1 MTSQAHRSFICDNER
16 GSQLVQQLKYRHGDK
31 DAALFAFLLAE
42 GISLRTH
49 SPSLRVLLF
58 FIVHIVH
65 FSIFILTVG
74 ANLLR
79 GDWNIGLGE
88 PRSLPR
94 QTVILRQTPAHP
106 SPSLH
111 LSDLERCF
119 RIPPLSL
126 PPSSALSQRK
136 TMLPSTLLPFQRF
149 PHKISPHG
157 LRISLVAGGGD
168 GALRFQMSLK
178 VKTLGVEAVFC
189 CFPAKHRGK
198 YSWPDFK
205 VAVGSAA
212 RLNRHALS
220 ALQSRPI
227 KDLIHRFSE
236 RKAFND
242 LLFPWFNTSI
252 VVSAENRGVILL
264 ALNAHLM

>member
-16 GSQLVQQLKYRHGDK
+16 GSQLVQWLKYRHRDK

-58 FIVHIVH
+58 FIVHIVP

-119 RIPPLSL
+119 RIPPTSLFLL
-126 PPSSALSQRK
+126 PPLSR
-136 TMLPSTLLPFQRF
+136 RERRCF
-149 PHKISPHG
+149 PQPYYHFK
-157 LRISLVAGGGD
+157 D
-168 GALRFQMSLK
+168 
-178 VKTLGVEAVFC
+178 
-189 CFPAKHRGK
+189 FPAK
-198 YSWPDFK
+198 
-205 VAVGSAA
+205 SAHMA
-212 RLNRHALS
+212 S
-220 ALQSRPI
+220 ALGWWQGGPRRSP
-227 KDLIHRFSE
+227 LPNVSE
-236 RKAFND
+236 
-242 LLFPWFNTSI
+242 S
-252 VVSAENRGVILL
+252 
-264 ALNAHLM
+264 

>member
-126 PPSSALSQRK
+126 FLLPPLSRRERRCFPQPYYHFKDFPTKSAHMASALVWWR
-136 TMLPSTLLPFQRF
+136 
-149 PHKISPHG
+149 
-157 LRISLVAGGGD
+157 GG
-168 GALRFQMSLK
+168 A
-178 VKTLGVEAVFC
+178 TE
-189 CFPAKHRGK
+189 
-198 YSWPDFK
+198 
-205 VAVGSAA
+205 
-212 RLNRHALS
+212 LS
-220 ALQSRPI
+220 ASKCLWKLRHWEARQCFAAFQPNTGASIPDPTSKLQWGARRG
-227 KDLIHRFSE
+227 LTVT
-236 RKAFND
+236 
-242 LLFPWFNTSI
+242 PWVHCNL
-252 VVSAENRGVILL
+252 GQ
-264 ALNAHLM
+264 